1 MSREEVLHFHR
12 PSLCLY
18 CATPALFSEFT
29 RNEINGRESRLFA
42 RARRMGRCRGKGRR
56 EGEAE
61 DAVGDDDDGDATAP
75 SRPYGNEYA
84 STKRARE
91 DEGTPPRMRA
101 NAGDPSPS
109 RASAENALRPKP
121 SPSFFFALLGP
132 RPRPRPSRPGVFAR
146 PLNTLV
152 IYSAH
157 VLSPRVRTLPPPSLA
172 LSPLPQ
178 IAFPQ
183 NMLT

>member
-132 RPRPRPSRPGVFAR
+132 RRRPPCATWRFR
-146 PLNTLV
+146 
-152 IYSAH
+152 
-157 VLSPRVRTLPPPSLA
+157 SPPQHTCNLLCPRTLSLSAYPS
-172 LSPLPQ
+172 SS
-178 IAFPQ
+178 FPR
-183 NMLT
+183 LLVRPFLKLRSLKTC

>member
-12 PSLCLY
+12 PSLPPLVRLY

-42 RARRMGRCRGKGRR
+42 RALAEWGAAEGKEGGEGRR
-56 EGEAE
+56 R
-61 DAVGDDDDGDATAP
+61 TP
-75 SRPYGNEYA
+75 SGTTTTGMQLLRPVVRRPHGNEYA
-84 STKRARE
+84 PSERE
-91 DEGTPPRMRA
+91 DERTAPRMRA

-132 RPRPRPSRPGVFAR
+132 RPRLARPGVFAR

-157 VLSPRVRTLPPPSLA
+157 VLSP
-172 LSPLPQ
+172 
-178 IAFPQ
+178 
-183 NMLT
+183 